1 MESVA
6 RAVSA
11 REAAHGPVDVV
22 FDRRCTSHMS
32 AGMTLYVRKL
42 AELLPGVAPD
52 LRFAFTG
59 KGDNFD
65 AAEQVGLPLA
75 IMRLRARLSHVPTP
89 FVPVALPRRFVLT
102 IHDLIDLHYP
112 QFGKR
117 KVGPYYRWV
126 VGPVARRAC
135 AVITDDRMTVADL
148 RRFLGVD
155 PGRVRIIPLGVDL
168 PVPAM
173 SPASNGRPYFLYVG
187 NRRPHKNVATLVRA
201 WSTLPAALAADL
213 YVTGEPDSALVATAT
228 DRPNG
233 ELRFLGQRS
242 DAELVEFYRS
252 ARAYVHPALREG
264 FGLPILEAMRA
275 GTPVIAATAAL
286 PHVLAPHAHGFAATD
301 VGALRD
307 QLVRALLEPQ
317 PFAARAVAAQAA
329 TRALTWERTARA
341 TADVYR
347 EFLA

>member
-1 MESVA
+1 MSAGAAA
-6 RAVSA
+6 R
-11 REAAHGPVDVV
+11 GPVDVA

-42 AELLPGVAPD
+42 VELLPGVAPD
-52 LRFAFTG
+52 LHFAFTG
-59 KGDNFD
+59 QGDNFD

-75 IMRLRARLSHVPTP
+75 IVRLRPRLAHVPTP
-89 FVPVALPRRFVLT
+89 FVPVALPPRFVLT

-155 PGRVRIIPLGVDL
+155 PGRVRIIPLGVDFR
-168 PVPAM
+168 VPAL
-173 SPASNGRPYFLYVG
+173 PAAGNGRPYFLYVG
-187 NRRPHKNVATLVRA
+187 NHRPHKNVATLVRA

-213 YVTGEPDSALVATAT
+213 YVTGEPNGAFATAA

-233 ELRFLGQRS
+233 KLRFLGQRS

-286 PHVLAPHAHGFAATD
+286 PQVLAPHAHGFAATD

-307 QLVRALLEPQ
+307 LLVRALLEPQ
-317 PFAARAVAAQAA
+317 LFAARAVEAQAA